1 MNTIELLKRIKNNLR
16 EQKSAIAEK
25 MIEGRE
31 TDFQSY
37 QKDVGIAQGLED
49 ACAIIDKTLTDLDQ
63 GDE

>member
-1 MNTIELLKRIKNNLR
+1 MNTIELLKKIKSNLR
-16 EQKSAIAEK
+16 EKKSAIAEK

-37 QKDVGIAQGLED
+37 QKDVGIAQGLEE
-49 ACAIIDKTLTDLDQ
+49 ACVTIDETLTKLDE

>member
-1 MNTIELLKRIKNNLR
+1 MELLKKIKKNLR
-16 EQKSAIAEK
+16 EKKSALAEK

-49 ACAIIDKTLTDLDQ
+49 ACAMIDETLIKLDRE
-63 GDE
+63 DD

>member
-1 MNTIELLKRIKNNLR
+1 MNTIELLKKIKKNLR
-16 EQKSAIAEK
+16 EKKSAIAEK

-49 ACAIIDKTLTDLDQ
+49 ACVIIDETLNKLDE

>member
-25 MIEGRE
+25 IIEGRE

>member
-1 MNTIELLKRIKNNLR
+1 MNTIELLKKIKNNLR

-31 TDFQSY
+31 TDFHSY

-49 ACAIIDKTLTDLDQ
+49 ACAIIDETLTKLDQ

>member
-1 MNTIELLKRIKNNLR
+1 
-16 EQKSAIAEK
+16 

-31 TDFQSY
+31 TDFHSY
-37 QKDVGIAQGLED
+37 QKDVGIAQGLEE

>member
-1 MNTIELLKRIKNNLR
+1 MNTVELLKRIKNNLR

>member
-1 MNTIELLKRIKNNLR
+1 MELLKKIKKNLR
-16 EQKSAIAEK
+16 EKKSAIAEK

-49 ACAIIDKTLTDLDQ
+49 ACAMIDETLNKLDE
-63 GDE
+63 GDD